1 MTSDLRRRA
10 IRVARTTYLAIE
22 RTPLAPLLRSQAVQ
36 RLKARITYM
45 PAVRVLAL
53 LDLIAAE
60 AILVYVAGGWGV
72 DALAGRQ
79 TRQHYDLDLLIDAD
93 PVQMARVGDVLRR
106 EGFRKAGTEHNP
118 GLPMPWR
125 HLWQH
130 DDGYSVEVLP
140 AALNDPPFGDTAFTF
155 GTIEGRP
162 VPCLSVALQ
171 LALHTGYPP
180 RSVDAADTDLLKKVR
195 TVSAR

>member
-1 MTSDLRRRA
+1 MTSSELHRRA
-10 IRVARTTYLAIE
+10 VRVARTTYLAIE

-36 RLKARITYM
+36 WLKARITYM
-45 PAVRVLAL
+45 PAVKVLAL

-60 AILVYVAGGWGV
+60 AIQVYVAGGWGV

-93 PVQMARVGDVLRR
+93 PVQVARAGDVLER

-125 HLWQH
+125 HLWRH

-140 AALNDPPFGDTAFTF
+140 APLADPPFGDTPCTL

-180 RSVDAADTDLLKKVR
+180 RSLDAADTDLLNR
-195 TVSAR
+195 VSAR